1 MGQHSRLEGAMAFE
15 TLKAEIAMLVEMLE
29 GRPPEDK
36 YEVALRLHNKLQE
49 LKAFGMPLPQDL
61 VELEEVLYAELE
73 RERMEQ
79 R

>member
-1 MGQHSRLEGAMAFE
+1 MAFE
-15 TLKAEIAMLVEMLE
+15 TLKAEVAMLVETLE

-36 YEVALRLHNKLQE
+36 YEVALLLHNKLQE